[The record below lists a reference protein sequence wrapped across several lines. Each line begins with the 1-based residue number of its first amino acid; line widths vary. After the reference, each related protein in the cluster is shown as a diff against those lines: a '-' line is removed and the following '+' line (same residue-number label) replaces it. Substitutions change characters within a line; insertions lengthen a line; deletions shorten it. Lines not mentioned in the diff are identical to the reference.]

1 MALTSV
7 PAPGEHSVLCT
18 SDEISTAPAWEY
30 DEHGNKTNT
39 QRTNEQGKKI
49 FSVRGVVPLIR
60 GEVVPDGSVHITGEI
75 TPTRVRPGQIYA
87 MEDGVFHVRAAKG
100 FGLTGTLRGSRL
112 VNPQAGA
119 K

>member
-18 SDEISTAPAWEY
+18 SDTIHTTPAWEY
-30 DEHGNKTNT
+30 VDNKRTDT
-39 QRTNEQGKKI
+39 QRVDDQGQKL
-49 FSVRGVVPLIR
+49 FSVRGVVPLIE
-60 GEVVPDGSVHITGEI
+60 GEVVPDGSVQITREI
-75 TPTRVRPGQIYA
+75 PQTRVRPGQIFA
-87 MEDGVFHVRAAKG
+87 MADGVFTARAAEK

-112 VNPQAGA
+112 VNPQGGE